1 MSEHTLVGT
10 WSLVS
15 ATLMDGE
22 GMKIA
27 EPYGPNPRG
36 MLIYAEDGSV
46 SVHLMRASRSQCR
59 SDFSFEASPEEKV
72 LAFDTYSGYC
82 GTYTQQGNRV
92 IHHVMASFFPNWVG
106 TDLVRLVKLDGDL
119 LTLIVPP
126 VAQDGEIRMTQLTWR
141 RFGIS

>member
-46 SVHLMRASRSQCR
+46 SV
-59 SDFSFEASPEEKV
+59 
-72 LAFDTYSGYC
+72 
-82 GTYTQQGNRV
+82 
-92 IHHVMASFFPNWVG
+92 
-106 TDLVRLVKLDGDL
+106 
-119 LTLIVPP
+119 
-126 VAQDGEIRMTQLTWR
+126 QDRK
-141 RFGIS
+141 SVV